1 MISREKA
8 GMIHP
13 VKYFRF
19 LLPVVVAII
28 LVGCH
33 KDEEVKLAPAVLV
46 NFTKT
51 QQYAVGELRSFL
63 GLSGFNVSTSSLQ
76 YNVSLYTVTYNT
88 TFKGQKVIGSGLVA
102 LPNTSNAV
110 GMISF
115 QHGTIAAHAEAP
127 SVQSATSLD
136 VILYST
142 LASPGFIAVVPDFL
156 GLGSSASMLHP
167 YYVKD
172 ATSTAVMDLLKASK
186 ELATLKA
193 VDFNGKLFLA
203 GYSEGGYATMATHRA
218 IEKNGLDGFTLV
230 ASFPASGGY
239 DVKGMQEYFFGLTT
253 YGDPFYLAYV
263 AMAYQNYYEW
273 GEPLSKF
280 FQQPY
285 AANIPGLFDGSKNGG
300 EINALLTDTIARLV
314 NTDLLQNIDS
324 DNQYQYIVTAFTENS
339 LLDWKPTIKM
349 FMYHGDADTTVP
361 FQNSVDTYN
370 QLIANGASAD
380 ILTLTLFPGKTHAT
394 GVNPYIED
402 IIPKILSM
410 N

>member
-1 MISREKA
+1 MGNQE
-8 GMIHP
+8 
-13 VKYFRF
+13 KYFRF
-19 LLPVVVAII
+19 LLPFFLAVI
-28 LVGCH
+28 LGGCH
-33 KDEEVKLAPAVLV
+33 KNEEVKPTPAVLV

-51 QQYAVGELRSFL
+51 AQYSVGELRSFL
-63 GLSGFNVSTSSLQ
+63 DLSGFNVPTSSLQ
-76 YNVSLYTVTYNT
+76 YNVSLYAVTYNT
-88 TFKGQKVIGSGLVA
+88 TLKGQKIVGSGLVA

-127 SVQSATSLD
+127 SVQSTTSLD
-136 VILYST
+136 VILYSA
-142 LASPGFIAVVPDFL
+142 LASPGLIAVVPDYL
-156 GLGSSASMLHP
+156 GFGSSVSVLHP
-167 YYVKD
+167 YYVRD
-172 ATSTAVMDLLKASK
+172 PTSTAVLDLLKASK
-186 ELATLKA
+186 ELAILKA
-193 VDFNGKLFLA
+193 VNFNEKLFLA

-218 IEKNGLDGFTLV
+218 IEEDGLDGFNLV

-253 YGDPFYLAYV
+253 YEDPFYLAFV
-263 AMAYQNYYEW
+263 ATAYQNYYEW
-273 GEPLSKF
+273 AEPLSHF

-285 AANIPGLFDGSKNGG
+285 ATIIPGLFDGSKNGG
-300 EINALLTDTIARLV
+300 QIDALLTDSVAHLV

-324 DNQYQYIVTAFTENS
+324 DSQYQYIVTAFTENS

-361 FQNSVDTYN
+361 YQNSVDTYN
-370 QLIANGASAD
+370 QLIANGASVD
-380 ILTLTLFPGKTHAT
+380 IVTLTLFPGKTHAT